1 MIHCVSAG
9 ITIPNFSLVS
19 DGRGKRRVFG
29 SGQSLSNY
37 NASGISL
44 SEEVQKPG
52 VMPKEGPNS
61 PQKNEMQGLNDLI
74 DAIVPLVR
82 EYIDFKKTE
91 FKAREE
97 RIVAIG
103 KHNRHLTY
111 SLLGFLLG
119 IVALMTILT
128 FLDKVSPDALLFL
141 AGTIVGYMIVWVQGL
156 IFAPTEEASD
166 GD

>member
-1 MIHCVSAG
+1 MTEEPPKPPEVAG
-9 ITIPNFSLVS
+9 KGAQPATQKS
-19 DGRGKRRVFG
+19 DV
-29 SGQSLSNY
+29 
-37 NASGISL
+37 
-44 SEEVQKPG
+44 
-52 VMPKEGPNS
+52 
-61 PQKNEMQGLNDLI
+61 QGLNDLI
-74 DAIVPLVR
+74 QAIVPLAR

-111 SLLGFLLG
+111 SLLLFLLG
-119 IVALMTILT
+119 VVALMTILT

-156 IFAPTEEASD
+156 IFAPTEEAVE